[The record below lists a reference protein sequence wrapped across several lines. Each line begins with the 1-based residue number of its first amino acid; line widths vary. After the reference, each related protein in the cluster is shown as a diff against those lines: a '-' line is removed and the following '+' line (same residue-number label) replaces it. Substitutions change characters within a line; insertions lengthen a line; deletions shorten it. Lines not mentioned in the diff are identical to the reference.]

1 MAPRKKRK
9 MSPARDLRADGARR
23 DVMTVEQRS
32 ACMSRIR
39 GKDTGPE
46 RFVLRIFGEAAIEAE
61 THARDLPGRPDFV
74 LRDRR
79 IAIFVDGD
87 FWHGW
92 RFPAWRHKLAPF
104 WETKIETNRMRDGR
118 NHARLRRAGWRVVR
132 IWEHQIEKSPE
143 AVKER
148 IIDVISVAGA
158 HSDRN
163 CCASG
168 QRGPGFADGY

>member
-1 MAPRKKRK
+1 MAPRSGKKKRQTTVTG
-9 MSPARDLRADGARR
+9 RRGVGDDRR
-23 DVMTVEQRS
+23 DVMAVEQRS

-46 RFVLRIFGEAAIEAE
+46 RFMHAWLREAG
-61 THARDLPGRPDFV
+61 HAPESHVKDLPGRPDFV

-104 WETKIETNRMRDGR
+104 WETKIAANRARDGR

-132 IWEHQIEKSPE
+132 VWEHEIEKRPDH
-143 AVKER
+143 VKAR
-148 IIDVISVAGA
+148 VAAVISVTVL
-158 HSDRN
+158 
-163 CCASG
+163 
-168 QRGPGFADGY
+168 QT